1 MNKVIITELNNIR
14 FLLIYEEDKLS
25 ECHPIIEENSLR
37 IGNIY
42 LGRVQKKLKNI
53 DSAFVS
59 LDGENIGYLPL
70 NDKPALVLNRKLP
83 NGLATIAENDIVLV
97 QVEQEPQ
104 KMKQARVTGNVSISG
119 QYVALDIN
127 EGSIG
132 VSRRIKDEEIIKH
145 LRGLIKTDERFGL
158 IYRTACENAEDN
170 EIINEYE
177 KLSKTLKDIIDN
189 ATYERK
195 TGLIYSQKPEYISIL
210 EDYGLDRISC
220 IKTDI
225 SDIYDEML
233 TYFDS
238 IDFEYKIDKANSFVK
253 KNDDFDNPEMLN
265 ISMYDNNDYPYYKLL
280 GLEADLH
287 NLLNRKVWL
296 KSGGFLII
304 EPTEAMVVIDVN
316 TGKAINK
323 KDRDKHVLKINLEAA
338 CEIARQLRLRNLSG
352 IIMVD
357 FINMSLDDDKAQV
370 VAALRKEFA
379 KDKVTTTF
387 IDITKLDVY
396 EITRKKQRRPL
407 YEVIRLNNDKI
418 ILRDNSN

>member
-1 MNKVIITELNNIR
+1 
-14 FLLIYEEDKLS
+14 LIYEEDKLS
-25 ECHPIIEENSLR
+25 ECHPIIEENGLR

-210 EDYGLDRISC
+210 EDYGLG
-220 IKTDI
+220 
-225 SDIYDEML
+225 SDLSDKQQKELYNKL
-233 TYFDS
+233 T
-238 IDFEYKIDKANSFVK
+238 
-253 KNDDFDNPEMLN
+253 
-265 ISMYDNNDYPYYKLL
+265 
-280 GLEADLH
+280 
-287 NLLNRKVWL
+287 
-296 KSGGFLII
+296 GG
-304 EPTEAMVVIDVN
+304 
-316 TGKAINK
+316 
-323 KDRDKHVLKINLEAA
+323 
-338 CEIARQLRLRNLSG
+338 
-352 IIMVD
+352 
-357 FINMSLDDDKAQV
+357 
-370 VAALRKEFA
+370 
-379 KDKVTTTF
+379 
-387 IDITKLDVY
+387 
-396 EITRKKQRRPL
+396 
-407 YEVIRLNNDKI
+407 
-418 ILRDNSN
+418 